1 MSIRWIT
8 PLLGTAPASLIDS
21 EADVTIVDVRN
32 LVDKAGNSV
41 DVVSEKIQEGV
52 ESLVKGMPT
61 VICCD
66 YGMSR
71 SNAIATGVLAKFEK
85 IEFDAAL
92 RRVLD
97 ATGEREIKLQPLSAV
112 RAALGERPAREEQ
125 RSQRSVLV
133 TGGNGF
139 LGKAVR
145 IAGGDEFGLTIPTRS
160 EVDISLGSTQ
170 LSLLANEKE
179 VDCIVH
185 LANPRV
191 YTSNIALGQS
201 LTMLRNVID
210 VCLANDIKLIYPSCW
225 EVYSGYTGLL
235 TADESTSALP
245 RGPYG
250 EAKYLAERLI
260 ESCRKTE
267 GLRCMMLRPGVIYG
281 PGGDK
286 PKFIYRF
293 IDKARRSETVF
304 THQYNN
310 GAPSLDL
317 LYVDDFVAALLLALR
332 TDFVGDLNIGTGQLT
347 STKKIAQL
355 IIKKLGSSSL
365 IKPVP
370 IDAEVASVAL
380 DCRRAREVLDWRPI
394 LNVEDG
400 LDRVLSEIS

>member
-1 MSIRWIT
+1 MTIRWIT
-8 PLLGTAPASLIDS
+8 PLLGTAAASSIDG
-21 EADVTIVDVRN
+21 EADICVVDVRN
-32 LVDKAGNSV
+32 LVDKAGNPV
-41 DVVSEKIQEGV
+41 DVVREKIQEGV
-52 ESLVKGMPT
+52 ESLVKGKRT

-71 SNAIATGVLAKFEK
+71 SNAVAAGVLAKFDD

-92 RRVLD
+92 RKVLD

-112 RAALGERPAREEQ
+112 RAALGERPAKEKQ
-125 RSQRSVLV
+125 RSQRSILV

-139 LGKAVR
+139 LGKAVQS
-145 IAGGDEFGLTIPTRS
+145 ASGDEFKLIAPARS
-160 EVDISLGSTQ
+160 EVDLSLGSTQ
-170 LSLLANEKE
+170 LSLLANEE
-179 VDCIVH
+179 DVDCIVH

-225 EVYSGYTGLL
+225 EVYSGYAGSL

-250 EAKYLAERLI
+250 EAKYLAELLI

-267 GLRCMMLRPGVIYG
+267 GLRSMMLRSGVVYG
-281 PGGDK
+281 AGGDK
-286 PKFIYRF
+286 PKFIHNF

-304 THQYNN
+304 THQYSN
-310 GAPSLDL
+310 GAPGLDL
-317 LYVDDFVAALLLALR
+317 LYVDDFVAALLSALR
-332 TDFVGDLNIGTGQLT
+332 SEFTGDLNIGTGQLT

-355 IIKKLGSSSL
+355 IIKSLGSSSL
-365 IKPVP
+365 IKPVS
-370 IDAEVASVAL
+370 IDADVASVAL
-380 DCRRAREVLDWRPI
+380 DCRRAREVLDWRPTV
-394 LNVEDG
+394 NVEDG
-400 LDRVLSEIS
+400 LNRILSEIS

>member
-1 MSIRWIT
+1 VTIRWIT
-8 PLLGTAPASLIDS
+8 PLLGTAPASSIDS
-21 EADVTIVDVRN
+21 EADILVVDVRN
-32 LVDKAGNSV
+32 LVDKAGNPV
-41 DVVSEKIQEGV
+41 DVVREKIREGV
-52 ESLVKGMPT
+52 ESLVKGKQT

-71 SNAIATGVLAKFEK
+71 SNAVAVGVLANFEN

-92 RRVLD
+92 RKVLD

-112 RAALGERPAREEQ
+112 RAALSERPAKEKL
-125 RSQRSVLV
+125 RSRRSVLV

-145 IAGGDEFGLTIPTRS
+145 IAGGNELELITPTRS
-160 EVDISLGSTQ
+160 ELDISLGSTQ
-170 LSLLANEKE
+170 LSLLANEEE

-201 LTMLRNVID
+201 LTMLRNIID

-250 EAKYLAERLI
+250 EAKYLAELLI
-260 ESCRKTE
+260 QHCRSTE
-267 GLRCMMLRPGVIYG
+267 GLRCLMLRSGVIYG
-281 PGGDK
+281 AGGDK
-286 PKFIYRF
+286 PKFIYSF
-293 IDKARRSETVF
+293 IDKALRSETVF
-304 THQYNN
+304 THQYSN

-317 LYVDDFVAALLLALR
+317 LYVDDFVTALLSALR
-332 TDFVGDLNIGTGQLT
+332 TEFIGDLNIGTGQLT

-355 IIKKLGSSSL
+355 IIKKLGSSSP
-365 IKPVP
+365 IKPVS
-370 IDAEVASVAL
+370 IDANVASVAL
-380 DCRRAREVLDWRPI
+380 DWRQAREVLDWQPI
-394 LNVEDG
+394 LNIEDG
-400 LDRVLSEIS
+400 LNRVLSEIS

>member
-1 MSIRWIT
+1 MTIRWIT

-21 EADVTIVDVRN
+21 EADVTVVDVRN

-41 DVVSEKIQEGV
+41 DVVGEKIQEGV

-71 SNAIATGVLAKFEK
+71 SNAVATGVLAKFEK

-97 ATGEREIKLQPLSAV
+97 ATGEREIKLQPLNAV
-112 RAALGERPAREEQ
+112 RAALGERPAKEGQ

-145 IAGGDEFGLTIPTRS
+145 IAGGNEFGLIAPTRS
-160 EVDISLGSTQ
+160 EVDISLGSTH

-250 EAKYLAERLI
+250 EAKYLAELLI
-260 ESCRKTE
+260 EHCRKTE
-267 GLRCMMLRPGVIYG
+267 GLRCLMLRSGVVYG
-281 PGGDK
+281 AGGDK
-286 PKFIYRF
+286 PKFIYSF
-293 IDKARRSETVF
+293 IDKARRSETIF
-304 THQYNN
+304 THQYSN

-317 LYVDDFVAALLLALR
+317 LYVDDFVAALLSALR
-332 TDFVGDLNIGTGQLT
+332 SEFTGDLNVGTGQLT
-347 STKKIAQL
+347 STMKIAEIL
-355 IIKKLGSSSL
+355 IEKLGSGSL
-365 IKPVP
+365 IKPVS
-370 IDAEVASVAL
+370 IDADVASVAL
-380 DCRRAREVLDWRPI
+380 DCGRAREVLDWRPI

-400 LDRVLSEIS
+400 LNRVLSEIS

>member
-1 MSIRWIT
+1 MTIRWIT
-8 PLLGTAPASLIDS
+8 PLLGTAAASSIDG
-21 EADVTIVDVRN
+21 EANISVIDVRN
-32 LVDKAGNSV
+32 LVDKAGNPV
-41 DVVSEKIQEGV
+41 DVVREKIQEGV
-52 ESLVKGMPT
+52 ESLVEGKQT

-71 SNAIATGVLAKFEK
+71 SNAVAVGVLAKFEK

-92 RRVLD
+92 RKVLD

-112 RAALGERPAREEQ
+112 REALGERPAKQKLRTQ
-125 RSQRSVLV
+125 RSILV

-139 LGKAVR
+139 LGKAVQ
-145 IAGGDEFGLTIPTRS
+145 IASSNEFELITPTRS

-210 VCLANDIKLIYPSCW
+210 VCLANEIKLIYPSCW

-250 EAKYLAERLI
+250 EAKYLAELLI

-281 PGGDK
+281 AGGDK

-317 LYVDDFVAALLLALR
+317 LYVDDFVAALLSALR
-332 TDFVGDLNIGTGQLT
+332 TEFVGDLNIGTGQLT

-365 IKPVP
+365 IEPVS
-370 IDAEVASVAL
+370 IDADVASVAL
-380 DCRRAREVLDWRPI
+380 DCRRAREVLDWQPI

-400 LDRVLSEIS
+400 LNRVLSEIS